1 MEIEMCLVCMPI
13 YFPQLITENTYLWGE
28 AASLDEKWAKKGR
41 MIQSYTQQIL
51 LSEENTVQ
59 GVLLFIPTLPT
70 SSTVQQH
77 IKGWNTQREL

>member
-28 AASLDEKWAKKGR
+28 AASKKEW

-77 IKGWNTQREL
+77 IKGGNTQREL

>member
-1 MEIEMCLVCMPI
+1 MKSE
-13 YFPQLITENTYLWGE
+13 QKRW
-28 AASLDEKWAKKGR
+28 

-59 GVLLFIPTLPT
+59 GVLLFILNLPT